1 MDSRCMLFSVLR
13 SPFSVLRSPF
23 SILHS
28 PFSILHSPFSI
39 LHSPLMTLL
48 SSRRVYSGRIVALD
62 LDTVRFPDGST
73 GEFEMLRHP
82 GAAAVVAF
90 LDDPQ
95 GEDPRIL
102 LLRQFRF
109 ATGGYL
115 WEIPAGR
122 RDGGEAPE
130 STARRELEEETGY
143 RCETLEPLTRI
154 WTTPGFT
161 DEVIHLYMASGLT
174 EGTRALEADEFVELH
189 EVRWSK
195 VLEMVRDGT
204 LVDTK
209 SLNAILY
216 IETMHRRG

>member
-1 MDSRCMLFSVLR
+1 M
-13 SPFSVLRSPF
+13 
-23 SILHS
+23 
-28 PFSILHSPFSI
+28 
-39 LHSPLMTLL
+39 LL
-48 SSRRVYSGRIVALD
+48 SSRRVYSGRIVSLD

-82 GAAAVVAF
+82 GAAAVVPF
-90 LDDPQ
+90 LDDPL

-122 RDGGEAPE
+122 RDAGEAPE
-130 STARRELEEETGY
+130 VTAHRELEEETGY
-143 RCETLEPLTRI
+143 RCDTMVPLTRI

-161 DEVIHLYMASGLT
+161 DEVIHLYMASGLV
-174 EGTRALEADEFVELH
+174 EGRRALEADEFVEVH
-189 EVRWSK
+189 EVRWST
-195 VLEMVRDGT
+195 VMRMVRDRE

-209 SLNAILY
+209 SLNAILF